1 MWQRNIPMSL
11 SCNLLRRKR
20 VCVWGEGTFKKC
32 HADFILGRISKSCC
46 LFWSSVSLG
55 GREIGLRSQSRQA
68 IFSVTERQALKSCV
82 LSCQTLAKKAPL
94 PEHEW
99 HLTWPWAAN
108 FCPRA
113 KQKTNLRRIKSYLLD
128 PSLASTLVYFQLWH
142 IQLELQATSQSGTGA

>member
-1 MWQRNIPMSL
+1 MSL

-20 VCVWGEGTFKKC
+20 VCVCGEGTFKKC

-55 GREIGLRSQSRQA
+55 GREIGLQFQSRQA
-68 IFSVTERQALKSCV
+68 IFSVTERQALKSWV

-128 PSLASTLVYFQLWH
+128 PSLASTLVLLSTVTH
-142 IQLELQATSQSGTGA
+142 SAGITGYLSVRHWGIESIYA